1 MSDSFEDLSIL
12 REGIHLEA
20 KSAQRGFPKSF
31 WESYAAM
38 ANTDGGTILLGISE
52 DGQGNLSA
60 TGVYDIDDAQRQLW
74 NNVNNPGKASANV
87 LTTDDVKVLRLDEHD
102 VLAVRVPRASR
113 TTRPVF
119 INGNPLTGTLRRNGE
134 GDYRCSREEYE
145 AMVRDAA
152 PAGSDGTPLPE
163 HALASLSAE
172 TIAAYRNLLGS
183 TRPDHPW
190 LQLSDDELLVR
201 LGAASR
207 TPQDGELHPTRA
219 GLLCFGYEYEIVR
232 EFPGYF
238 LDFRDQSTPE
248 AARWSDRVV
257 SNDGAW
263 SGNVFDFWRMVSP
276 RLGALLRRP
285 FSLDGRMLRI
295 DDTAMHRA
303 LREGL
308 VNALVHADYLG
319 RRGTTV
325 IAHGDSVE
333 FANPGTSL
341 VPIPVALSGGI
352 SDTRNPTM
360 LKIFGL
366 VNACEKAGSGLDAIQ
381 AACSAAGAAAPE
393 LREAFSPDR
402 TMLTIHLGSA
412 AGGAISTETQQ
423 GRLELAPVSADE
435 RRVLETLGAASAP
448 LSRADV
454 QRALG
459 CGSTKAKRL
468 LSALVAKG
476 AVETTGS
483 GNRTAYQLPTQ

>member
-1 MSDSFEDLSIL
+1 
-12 REGIHLEA
+12 
-20 KSAQRGFPKSF
+20 
-31 WESYAAM
+31 
-38 ANTDGGTILLGISE
+38 
-52 DGQGNLSA
+52 
-60 TGVYDIDDAQRQLW
+60 
-74 NNVNNPGKASANV
+74 
-87 LTTDDVKVLRLDEHD
+87 
-102 VLAVRVPRASR
+102 
-113 TTRPVF
+113 
-119 INGNPLTGTLRRNGE
+119 
-134 GDYRCSREEYE
+134 
-145 AMVRDAA
+145 MVRDAA

-190 LQLSDDELLVR
+190 LQLSDSELLVR

-238 LDFRDQSTPE
+238 LDFRDQSTPD

-285 FSLDGRMLRI
+285 FSLDGRMLRV

-303 LREGL
+303 LREAL
-308 VNALVHADYLG
+308 VNALVHADYFG

-325 IAHGDSVE
+325 VAYGDCVE
-333 FANPGTSL
+333 FANPGAPL
-341 VPIPVALSGGI
+341 VPIEVALCGGI
-352 SDTRNPTM
+352 SETRNPM
-360 LKIFGL
+360 LLRAFGL
-366 VNACEKAGSGLDAIQ
+366 VNACERAGSGLDAIREAC
-381 AACSAAGAAAPE
+381 AAVDAAPPEMREELSPGRTLLTVHFPTAVGASAAQVGGQSGNAE
-393 LREAFSPDR
+393 QVSS
-402 TMLTIHLGSA
+402 GSE
-412 AGGAISTETQQ
+412 GG
-423 GRLELAPVSADE
+423 
-435 RRVLETLGAASAP
+435 RVLEVLAAADSP

-454 QRALG
+454 QRELG

-468 LSALVAKG
+468 LSSLVAEG
-476 AVETTGS
+476 AVETVGS
-483 GNRTAYQLPTQ
+483 GNHTAYQLPV